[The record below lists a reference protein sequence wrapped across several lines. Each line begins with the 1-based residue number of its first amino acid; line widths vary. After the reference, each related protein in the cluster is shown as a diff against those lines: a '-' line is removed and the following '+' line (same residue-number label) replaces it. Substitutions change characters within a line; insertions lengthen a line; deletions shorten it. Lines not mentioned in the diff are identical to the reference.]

1 MNKNVLTEF
10 LQRQNEFLQGRLD
23 ETPAPAISAEST
35 SSTTSAT
42 SSTDVPHGRKT
53 PRSKNTATCSLTAGK
68 GTKIA
73 AQNPD
78 GFFFMAYLLSR
89 TVVQLPVKF
98 RVS

>member
-42 SSTDVPHGRKT
+42 SSTDVPHGRQT

-68 GTKIA
+68 RHKNSRPKSGRLFFYGLPA
-73 AQNPD
+73 VAD
-78 GFFFMAYLLSR
+78 GC
-89 TVVQLPVKF
+89 TVAG
-98 RVS
+98 